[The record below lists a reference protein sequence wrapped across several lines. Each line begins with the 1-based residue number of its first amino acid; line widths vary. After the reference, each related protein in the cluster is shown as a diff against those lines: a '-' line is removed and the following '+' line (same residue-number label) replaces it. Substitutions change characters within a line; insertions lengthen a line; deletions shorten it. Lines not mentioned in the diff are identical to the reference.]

1 MGDGAMS
8 DQDDQ
13 PESLIPY
20 DRWAQEALREVA
32 IRALEHAA
40 ANGLPG
46 EHHYYI
52 TFRTDHPGT
61 HIPGHLKARYPEE
74 MTIVLQYQFDSLRVD
89 REAALFQ
96 VTLYFGGVPA
106 QLVVPF
112 DALAMFH
119 DPQARFG
126 LRFRAIGAPG
136 VDTEAEPVED
146 AAEAVEPPPP
156 HPAAPPA
163 EPQPGQVVS
172 LDAFRRKPARDA

>member
-1 MGDGAMS
+1 MS

-46 EHHYYI
+46 EHHYYV

-61 HIPGHLKARYPEE
+61 QIPGHLKARYPEE
-74 MTIVLQYQFDSLRVD
+74 MTIVLQYQFDGLAVD
-89 REAALFQ
+89 RDAARFK

-106 QLVVPF
+106 HLTVPF

-136 VDTEAEPVED
+136 VDTE
-146 AAEAVEPPPP
+146 VEPSQEAAPEPPA
-156 HPAAPPA
+156 PAAD
-163 EPQPGQVVS
+163 PQPGQVVS
-172 LDAFRRKPARDA
+172 LEAFRRKPARDA

>member
-1 MGDGAMS
+1 MELMS

-52 TFRTDHPGT
+52 TFRTDHPDAAL
-61 HIPGHLKARYPEE
+61 PAHLKARYPEE
-74 MTIVLQYQFDSLRVD
+74 MTIVLQFQFEDLRVD
-89 REAALFQ
+89 RATRIAS
-96 VTLYFGGVPA
+96 VTLFFGGAPA
-106 QLVVPF
+106 KLVIPF
-112 DALAMFH
+112 DAIAMFH

-126 LRFRAIGAPG
+126 LRFPATGAPG
-136 VDTEAEPVED
+136 AEISAEPDQD
-146 AAEAVEPPPP
+146 AAPDAA
-156 HPAAPPA
+156 AAPPA
-163 EPQPGQVVS
+163 SADPPGQVVS